1 MRAWAAEEAGVADWL
16 FQESYDAVGDI
27 AETIALLLPPPER
40 SSDRPLA
47 EWVEGRL
54 LPLRGRGEDDQHAA
68 MLDAWRQLDDRQ
80 RFVWNKLISGGFRV
94 GVSQQLVTRALG
106 EAGGHRPGRRGASAD
121 GRLGAHARLL
131 RAAAWP
137 ATRPM
142 PTSAAPIRSF
152 LAHALE
158 QPLEDLG
165 DRAEWQAEWKWDGI
179 RSQLIRRGG
188 RTFLWSR
195 GEELVT
201 ERYPELAAVGDALP
215 DGTAIDGEIL
225 PWSEGRVLPFAQLQR
240 RIGRKAVTKAIL
252 AQVPVVIIAYDLL
265 ELGGED
271 IRGRPLDERRAAL
284 AERVAALGV
293 EYPDAGAPA
302 PALADRRGPELGGAG
317 QRLGRQPRD
326 AGRGPDAQAARFGLW
341 RRPSP
346 RRLVEVEGPAAHDRR
361 RAHRRPARQRQAR
374 EPVYRLHLR
383 RLGQGARQLVPIAKA
398 YSGLTD
404 AEIRQVDAFVRR
416 NMVEKFGPVRTVK
429 PELVFEL
436 AFEGLNRSSRHKS
449 GIAVRFPRIL
459 RWRTDKPA
467 AEADSLD
474 SVRALL
480 PPETRAETAAPDRPW
495 RRSQQPRKTRR
506 GIDARIVE
514 VLQAMFRAM
523 RVSRPSMPPPVL
535 HAPAISTGDPELD
548 PLVSFL
554 RAWFAREIE
563 AGKTLVIQ
571 DRTARSIRSSRGDRT
586 RPTSITSSRRLPT
599 GSRPG

>member
-1 MRAWAAEEAGVADWL
+1 MYFLIGRKPRQVVATGRMRAWAAGAAGVEDWL

-47 EWVEGRL
+47 EWVERRL
-54 LPLRGRGEDDQHAA
+54 LPLRGKGEDDQRAA
-68 MLDAWRQLDDRQ
+68 MLDAWRELDDRQ
-80 RFVWNKLISGGFRV
+80 RFAWNKLISGGFRV

-106 EAGGHRPGRRGASAD
+106 EAGGIDPAVVAHRLMGDWEPTPEFFAGLMARDAAD
-121 GRLGAHARLL
+121 ADIS
-131 RAAAWP
+131 
-137 ATRPM
+137 RPY
-142 PTSAAPIRSF
+142 PFF
-152 LAHALE
+152 LAYALE

-225 PWSEGRVLPFAQLQR
+225 PWSEGNVLPFAQLQR

-252 AQVPVVIIAYDLL
+252 AQVPVVIMAYDLL

-271 IRGRPLDERRAAL
+271 IRGRPLEQRRAAL
-284 AERVAALGV
+284 AERVAALGAEFPTLAHRLRLSPIV
-293 EYPDAGAPA
+293 EAPSWDELAGAW
-302 PALADRRGPELGGAG
+302 ADSRAMQAEGLMLKRRDSVYGVGRRRGDWWKWKVQPHTIDAVLIAA
-317 QRLGRQPRD
+317 QRGNGKRASLYTD
-326 AGRGPDAQAARFGLW
+326 YTFGVW
-341 RRPSP
+341 DREKGT
-346 RRLVEVEGPAAHDRR
+346 LVS
-361 RAHRRPARQRQAR
+361 
-374 EPVYRLHLR
+374 
-383 RLGQGARQLVPIAKA
+383 IAKA

-404 AEIRQVDAFVRR
+404 AEILQVDAFVRR

-436 AFEGLNRSSRHKS
+436 AFEGLNHSSRHKS

-480 PPETRAETAAPDRPW
+480 PPE
-495 RRSQQPRKTRR
+495 
-506 GIDARIVE
+506 
-514 VLQAMFRAM
+514 
-523 RVSRPSMPPPVL
+523 
-535 HAPAISTGDPELD
+535 
-548 PLVSFL
+548 
-554 RAWFAREIE
+554 
-563 AGKTLVIQ
+563 
-571 DRTARSIRSSRGDRT
+571 
-586 RPTSITSSRRLPT
+586 PT
-599 GSRPG
+599 G

>member
-1 MRAWAAEEAGVADWL
+1 MKRFSDLYALLDETTKTSVKVEALRDYFAGAPPADAAWAVYFLIGRKPRQVVATGRMRAWAAEEAGVADWL

-27 AETIALLLPPPER
+27 AETIALLLPPPEH
-40 SSDRPLA
+40 SSDRPLS
-47 EWVEGRL
+47 EWVQDHL
-54 LPLRGRGEDDQHAA
+54 LPLRGRGEDDQRAA

-106 EAGGHRPGRRGASAD
+106 EAAGIDPAVVAHRLMGDWEPTPEFFERLMAQDAAD
-121 GRLGAHARLL
+121 ADLS
-131 RAAAWP
+131 
-137 ATRPM
+137 RPY
-142 PTSAAPIRSF
+142 PFF

-165 DRAEWQAEWKWDGI
+165 DRASWQAEWKWDGI

-188 RTFLWSR
+188 QTFLWSR

-201 ERYPELAAVGDALP
+201 ERYPELAAVGDVLP

-225 PWSEGRVLPFAQLQR
+225 PWTEGRILPFAQLQR

-271 IRGRPLDERRAAL
+271 IRDRPLSERRAAL
-284 AERVAALGV
+284 AGRVAAFQVEFPTMAHRLQLSPIVEAPTWDELARAWAGSRERQAEGLMLKRLDSAYGV
-293 EYPDAGAPA
+293 GR
-302 PALADRRGPELGGAG
+302 RRGDWWKWKVQPHTIDAVLIAA
-317 QRLGRQPRD
+317 QRGNGKRASLYTDYTFGVWDRD
-326 AGRGPDAQAARFGLW
+326 KGI
-341 RRPSP
+341 
-346 RRLVEVEGPAAHDRR
+346 
-361 RAHRRPARQRQAR
+361 
-374 EPVYRLHLR
+374 
-383 RLGQGARQLVPIAKA
+383 LVPIAKA

-436 AFEGLNRSSRHKS
+436 AFEGLNRSTRHKS

-459 RWRTDKPA
+459 RWRTDKPP

-474 SVRALL
+474 SVRAML
-480 PPETRAETAAPDRPW
+480 PAE
-495 RRSQQPRKTRR
+495 
-506 GIDARIVE
+506 
-514 VLQAMFRAM
+514 
-523 RVSRPSMPPPVL
+523 
-535 HAPAISTGDPELD
+535 PAG
-548 PLVSFL
+548 
-554 RAWFAREIE
+554 
-563 AGKTLVIQ
+563 
-571 DRTARSIRSSRGDRT
+571 
-586 RPTSITSSRRLPT
+586 
-599 GSRPG
+599 